1 MNSTLSR
8 AVVFVAAALAA
19 LATDAV
25 AYSIKCNSGKTQ
37 ATIYCDNGD
46 VAETLYWNGSA
57 WSNGRG
63 RRAAD
68 VDELARKLVEASGTQ
83 CK

>member
-8 AVVFVAAALAA
+8 VVGLVAAALAA
-19 LATDAV
+19 LGTDAF
-25 AYSIKCNSGKTQ
+25 AYTIKYNSGKTQ
-37 ATIYCDNGD
+37 ATVYCDNGD
-46 VAETLYWNGSA
+46 KAGTLYWNGSA

-63 RRAAD
+63 LKGAD
-68 VDELARKLVEASGTQ
+68 LDKLAKKLVEDGGRG

>member
-8 AVVFVAAALAA
+8 VVVFLAAALAA
-19 LATDAV
+19 LATDAF
-25 AYSIKCNSGKTQ
+25 AYSIKYNSGKTQ

-46 VAETLYWNGSA
+46 VAGTLYWNGSA

-63 RRAAD
+63 LRGAD
-68 VDELARKLVEASGTQ
+68 VDELARKLVDTSGKQ